1 MNVFGE
7 SRETGDKGDKGDKT
21 GGACIEYTYNEF
33 NCLVRIRYNVFVGG
47 GVLAVKP
54 PIFSSKNL
62 TRPIQNSMIGRNIIN
77 Y

>member
-1 MNVFGE
+1 MSHGKFLTE
-7 SRETGDKGDKGDKT
+7 SETGDKGDKT

-54 PIFSSKNL
+54 PIFASKNL